1 MYSGTTI
8 GPRSGNNIGVH
19 QRIDRIARKQLQP
32 LLKERQYFPYAKR
45 ILHYEGNNGPDAVK
59 RKSPSIDEPWHYIDP
74 KKMHDVTLVQMIMD
88 HLTNL
93 SVALRDNNHERAAF
107 EAAWMAHAIV
117 DGLTPA
123 HHFPLADKI
132 EELFGMPHHHRQTIR
147 QKNVIKGTSRRD
159 TLSKNWQYWGGGGIF
174 SSHALF
180 EWGVVTSMMGR
191 VYRSHIKKS
200 DITDVAVNG
209 YEAYFLK
216 TLSAIDELD
225 VYDTFR
231 TQGWNW
237 RVARLVNKTLL
248 PMIISAVV
256 LGWYAAV
263 MASEQTA

>member
-1 MYSGTTI
+1 
-8 GPRSGNNIGVH
+8 
-19 QRIDRIARKQLQP
+19 
-32 LLKERQYFPYAKR
+32 
-45 ILHYEGNNGPDAVK
+45 
-59 RKSPSIDEPWHYIDP
+59 
-74 KKMHDVTLVQMIMD
+74 
-88 HLTNL
+88 
-93 SVALRDNNHERAAF
+93 
-107 EAAWMAHAIV
+107 
-117 DGLTPA
+117 
-123 HHFPLADKI
+123 
-132 EELFGMPHHHRQTIR
+132 
-147 QKNVIKGTSRRD
+147 
-159 TLSKNWQYWGGGGIF
+159 
-174 SSHALF
+174 
-180 EWGVVTSMMGR
+180 MMGR